1 MRVRRKDTAKRKT
14 QKSQRAST
22 RGEGKRNGGD
32 GGGEGGEARE
42 NDRVLERLIG
52 GCGVMI

>member
-1 MRVRRKDTAKRKT
+1 M
-14 QKSQRAST
+14 

-32 GGGEGGEARE
+32 GGRGEGEVSGTRE